1 MASLLGCMYFDVG
14 YSIEA
19 SAGYVWLEQ
28 IHDNMIAVQFY
39 VSSYYHGFQN
49 YRELELCRAHTPRA
63 YSAIYRFI
71 FGAWLYFC
79 ELERNNGN
87 AA

>member
-1 MASLLGCMYFDVG
+1 MASLLVCMYFDVG

-28 IHDNMIAVQFY
+28 IHDMIAVQFY

-49 YRELELCRAHTPRA
+49 YRELLVEISNTFWSLPIQVKSCD
-63 YSAIYRFI
+63 SCSYR
-71 FGAWLYFC
+71 
-79 ELERNNGN
+79 
-87 AA
+87 